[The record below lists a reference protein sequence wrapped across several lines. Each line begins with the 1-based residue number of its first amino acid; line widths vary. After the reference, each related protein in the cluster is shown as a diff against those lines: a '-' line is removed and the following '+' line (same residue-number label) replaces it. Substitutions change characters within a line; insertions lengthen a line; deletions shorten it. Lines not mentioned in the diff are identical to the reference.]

1 MSKLKSIINR
11 QYMLAIFAILVID
24 LFGFATH
31 VYVTYKNEGYAEL
44 INISGRQ
51 RMLSQRITLQI
62 HQLTDLTNFQDQYD
76 SVITELDSNILLFEQ
91 SHDLLTA
98 VDPSFG
104 GDIDESIL
112 AYYDDSGLNQDV
124 ELFLT
129 QAKAFRGQVNSEDLT
144 AFTTRVKGEFL
155 VKLNEAVQRFE
166 TVSDELTGLQLIIQI
181 IVLAISVVTVCI
193 IAFLILKPLRDTI
206 VIHEGELADSID
218 RLEQEGTYK
227 SMFLANMSHE
237 LRTPLNGILGVTALV
252 KSKKVDDEMAE
263 FMEIIDKSGNTLLG
277 TIDNIL
283 DLTKLEMDQMQF
295 EKRSFNPFHLLDSVY
310 QTFKY
315 YPNSNPVLIQSEI
328 ADMPKYLLGDEQK
341 IMQIINNLMS
351 NAVKFTQRGEVKLK
365 AIYDDGMLKVDVSDT
380 GVGIPEE
387 KLKLI
392 FEPFKQADA
401 STKRE
406 FGGTG
411 LGLAI
416 SKQMAASMGGELG
429 VKSVVDQGTTFS
441 LVLPLDATDTIAAQ
455 IQENSLDD
463 FSLAGFTGMVLIAE
477 DNMIN
482 YQVLSKMLDK
492 LNIKYR
498 HAVDG
503 LQAVELVIQYDF
515 DLILMDYHMP
525 NMNGIEAI
533 KAIKQLDK
541 TVPPIVMLTADI
553 TDESR
558 TEAFDVGV
566 LDFLEKPINISR
578 LTEVI
583 KRCLSQAQQRKS

>member
-1 MSKLKSIINR
+1 MSRLKSIINR

-24 LFGFATH
+24 LIGFATH
-31 VYVTYKNEGYAEL
+31 IYVTYKNEGYAEL

-62 HQLTDLTNFQDQYD
+62 HQLKDLTDNQSQFDL
-76 SVITELDSNILLFEQ
+76 VISELANNIMLFEQ
-91 SHDLLTA
+91 SHNLLTA
-98 VDPSFG
+98 VDPSHQ
-104 GDIDESIL
+104 GDIDELIL
-112 AYYDDSGLNQDV
+112 AYYEDSGLNQDV
-124 ELFLT
+124 NVFLV
-129 QAKAFRGQVNSEDLT
+129 QAKGFMEQISPSELT
-144 AFTTRVKGEFL
+144 EFTTRVKGEFL
-155 VKLNEAVQRFE
+155 SKLNEAVKRFE
-166 TVSDELTGLQLIIQI
+166 TVSDDLTGMQLIIQI
-181 IVLAISVVTVCI
+181 IVFSISIVTLAI
-193 IAFLILKPLRDTI
+193 IAFLILKPLRDAI
-206 VIHEGELADSID
+206 IIHEGELADSID

-252 KSKKVDDEMAE
+252 KSKKVDDEMTE

-283 DLTKLEMDQMQF
+283 DLTKLEMEQMQF
-295 EKRSFNPFHLLDSVY
+295 ENRSFNPFHLVDSVY

-315 YPNSNPVLIQSEI
+315 YPNSNPVVILSEF
-328 ADMPKYLLGDEQK
+328 AEMPKYLLGDEQK

-351 NAVKFTQRGEVKLK
+351 NAIKFTQKGKIILS
-365 AIYDDGMLKVDVSDT
+365 ASYTDGKFNVAVSDT
-380 GVGIPEE
+380 GIGIPDE
-387 KLKLI
+387 KQNVI

-416 SKQMAASMGGELG
+416 SKQMASSMGGELS
-429 VKSVVDQGTTFS
+429 VRSVVDKGTTFS
-441 LVLPLDATDTIAAQ
+441 LVLPLDITDVVAMQTE
-455 IQENSLDD
+455 ENALDD
-463 FSLAGFTGMVLIAE
+463 YSLSGFTGMVLIAE

-533 KAIKQLDK
+533 KSIQQLDK
-541 TVPPIVMLTADI
+541 KNPPMVMLTADI
-553 TDESR
+553 TDESKR
-558 TEAFDVGV
+558 DAFDVGV
-566 LDFLEKPINISR
+566 IDFLEKPINISR

-583 KRCLSQAQQRKS
+583 KHCLSRAEKD